1 MDKLDFLIESLVK
14 LSRLENGILEL
25 EPRKCCIRKVL
36 SAADRQF
43 SKKAR
48 QKGVTL
54 TIEDSTEEAV
64 FDLKWTIEAVGNIID
79 NAVKYTPKGGSVS
92 VRVLQYPM
100 FLRLDVADTGDRS
113 RRSRN
118 RHPSLHVFTVPEA
131 VSGQPGV
138 GIGLYFA
145 REVDKREKGYIKVSS
160 EPGKGSTF
168 SVFLHRG

>member
-1 MDKLDFLIESLVK
+1 MK

-79 NAVKYTPKGGSVS
+79 NAVKYTPKGGSVIGARSPISHVSSAGCGGYGNRDRGAGTGIRLYTFLPFQSS
-92 VRVLQYPM
+92 VRTAGRGDWALFCQRSDQKRKGIYQS
-100 FLRLDVADTGDRS
+100 FLRTRQ
-113 RRSRN
+113 R
-118 RHPSLHVFTVPEA
+118 FYIFC
-131 VSGQPGV
+131 VSAQ
-138 GIGLYFA
+138 GIMCQN
-145 REVDKREKGYIKVSS
+145 
-160 EPGKGSTF
+160 
-168 SVFLHRG
+168 